1 MRCSFAAKRGKA
13 LGPARQWVT
22 GVPAHAAIVG
32 LLRRAMAHFALLAVS
47 QAPLHQSAVTASELG
62 D

>member
-1 MRCSFAAKRGKA
+1 MRCSFAAKRGNA

-32 LLRRAMAHFALLAVS
+32 LLRATAHFALLAVS
-47 QAPLHQSAVTASELG
+47 QAPLHHSAVTAAELG